1 MHVICTIK
9 DLFLTYDLPIFAIV
23 INFKI
28 NRMKKHFL
36 NLALWA
42 LLPMSLCVT
51 GCSDDDTYPDVDGQT
66 PVAEMN
72 TLHIQTAAGRTFTIE
87 GRLTDADGISTIQL
101 QCADLYLNKTI
112 DLIEIY
118 GEPQTEYDLS
128 YNFAM
133 PADEIGDGYTVTVT
147 ITDVGG
153 RSVTEDVLVTL
164 DGDFAAP
171 VFTTTLAD
179 TILWTISDG
188 VVNPYPL
195 SVNITDDRS
204 LASVAIN
211 IEGLEGY
218 ENLTQTI
225 AEENITSYTY
235 DLSIVLPNEMTSYP
249 VTITASDRVGNST
262 SMNTVI
268 SITEL
273 PDYPKMY
280 LADVA
285 TDDELQSDVF
295 GVPMLIDHT
304 GEYQYTARYYNA
316 QAGTEIHFLP
326 QNSSFSP
333 ICYGVDPTD
342 NTKLSNQSDAE
353 PLVLTEANVYY
364 QIDFNIQTL
373 EYTMTT
379 YSVDEAVDPWPTS
392 MVYGTESMDKWNDG
406 GSTMM
411 TFTFGL
417 TSENPTTVESF
428 VQDVNNPHLFHCEVP
443 LSLTAGET
451 MNFIIHNYH
460 TDQWWNF
467 VRWCSIG
474 EYVEEDGKQVD
485 KNPEIF
491 GYYTGST
498 FKNDAY
504 TGPTNELDIW
514 SKPVVNTTGT
524 YQFYFDSH
532 LGRAKLVRE

>member
-1 MHVICTIK
+1 
-9 DLFLTYDLPIFAIV
+9 
-23 INFKI
+23 
-28 NRMKKHFL
+28 MKKHFL

-72 TLHIQTAAGRTFTIE
+72 TLHIQSAAGRTFTIE

-128 YNFAM
+128 YSFTTAN
-133 PADEIGDGYTVTVT
+133 DELGESFTINVT

-153 RSVTEDVLVTL
+153 RSTSQEVLVTM
-164 DGDFAAP
+164 DGDFSAP
-171 VFTTTLAD
+171 VFISAPAQTVNVLIRDITTYTLN
-179 TILWTISDG
+179 IS
-188 VVNPYPL
+188 V
-195 SVNITDDRS
+195 SDDRS
-204 LASVAIN
+204 LSHVTIN
-211 IEGLEGY
+211 IPNVDNY
-218 ENLTQTI
+218 ENYQIEANGQKEFSFSERITLPSVVQNYEMTISVVDEVGNETTTTSTI
-225 AEENITSYTY
+225 AV
-235 DLSIVLPNEMTSYP
+235 DQLQ
-249 VTITASDRVGNST
+249 
-262 SMNTVI
+262 
-268 SITEL
+268 
-273 PDYPKMY
+273 DYEKMY

-285 TDDELQSDVF
+285 TTEELNSDVF
-295 GVPMLIDHT
+295 GVPMRIEHT
-304 GEYQYTARYYNA
+304 GSYEYRARYYCSKAN
-316 QAGTEIHFLP
+316 TEIFFLP
-326 QNSSFSP
+326 QANDFSP
-333 ICYGVDPTD
+333 ICFGLDPNDENLLT
-342 NTKLSNQSDAE
+342 SDPETAK
-353 PLVLTEANVYY
+353 PIVLTEANVYY
-364 QIDFNIQTL
+364 DIVFNTQSGQYSIS
-373 EYTMTT
+373 T
-379 YSVDEAVDPWPTS
+379 YSIDEADDPWPSS
-392 MVYGTESMDKWNDG
+392 MVYGTDTMDKWNDG

-428 VQDVNNPHLFHCEVP
+428 VQDSTNPHLFHCAAP

>member
-1 MHVICTIK
+1 
-9 DLFLTYDLPIFAIV
+9 
-23 INFKI
+23 
-28 NRMKKHFL
+28 
-36 NLALWA
+36 
-42 LLPMSLCVT
+42 MSLCVT

-72 TLHIQTAAGRTFTIE
+72 TLHIQSAAGRTFTIE

-128 YNFAM
+128 YSFTTAN
-133 PADEIGDGYTVTVT
+133 DELGESFTINVT

-153 RSVTEDVLVTL
+153 RSTSQEVLVTM
-164 DGDFAAP
+164 DGDFSAP
-171 VFTTTLAD
+171 VFISAPAQTVNVLIRDITTYTLN
-179 TILWTISDG
+179 IS
-188 VVNPYPL
+188 V
-195 SVNITDDRS
+195 SDDRS
-204 LASVAIN
+204 LSHVTIN
-211 IEGLEGY
+211 IPNVDNY
-218 ENLTQTI
+218 ENYQIEANGQKEFSFSERITLPSVVQNYEMTISVVDEVGNETTTTSTI
-225 AEENITSYTY
+225 AV
-235 DLSIVLPNEMTSYP
+235 DQLQ
-249 VTITASDRVGNST
+249 
-262 SMNTVI
+262 
-268 SITEL
+268 
-273 PDYPKMY
+273 DYEKMY

-285 TDDELQSDVF
+285 TTEELNSDVF
-295 GVPMLIDHT
+295 GVPMRIEHT
-304 GEYQYTARYYNA
+304 GSYEYRARYYCSKAN
-316 QAGTEIHFLP
+316 TEIFFLP
-326 QNSSFSP
+326 QANDFSP
-333 ICYGVDPTD
+333 ICFGLDPNDENLLT
-342 NTKLSNQSDAE
+342 SDPETAK
-353 PLVLTEANVYY
+353 PIVLTEANVYY
-364 QIDFNIQTL
+364 DIVFNTQSGQYSIS
-373 EYTMTT
+373 T
-379 YSVDEAVDPWPTS
+379 YSIDEADDPWPSS
-392 MVYGTESMDKWNDG
+392 MVYGTDTMDKWNDG

-428 VQDVNNPHLFHCEVP
+428 VQDSTNPHLFHCAAP